1 MATDAECPALRNDVT
16 MARFLIVPQWQGSP
30 SPRAMQLSDG
40 AQAIAGDLPRNACTT
55 VDVPLE
61 AGEALE
67 TGVHRYS
74 SLLRTSEV
82 LGAALADET
91 PPVIVIGGDCGVS
104 VAPIGVAAR
113 REERLAVVWF
123 DAHPDL
129 HTTSS
134 SHSGAFGGMALSAV
148 LGDGP
153 KDLALEAGLVTPDR
167 VVLAGARD
175 YDPEEEPRA
184 EAIGI
189 AILDAPELATGA
201 ALTAALQAIQPTG
214 VYIHVDLDVLDP
226 ATLAG
231 VMAPVPFGLS
241 VAELV
246 AAIATARAV
255 APLVGATIAGFA
267 PSSPTAAGDDLG
279 AILRVVGALA

>member
-1 MATDAECPALRNDVT
+1 

-30 SPRAMQLSDG
+30 SPRAMQLIDG

-55 VDVPLE
+55 IDVPLE
-61 AGEALE
+61 AGEELE

-74 SLLRTSEV
+74 ALLRTSEIV
-82 LGAALADET
+82 AATLSAEE
-91 PPVIVIGGDCGVS
+91 PPVIVVGGDCGVS
-104 VAPIGVAAR
+104 VGPIGVAAR

-129 HTTSS
+129 HTASS

-148 LGDGP
+148 LGEGP
-153 KDLALEAGLVTPDR
+153 EGLALEPGLVAPDR
-167 VVLAGARD
+167 IVLAGARD
-175 YDPEEEPRA
+175 YDAEEEPRA
-184 EAIGI
+184 DAIGLT
-189 AILDAPELATGA
+189 ILDAPELASPDALA
-201 ALTAALQAIQPTG
+201 AAVRAIGPTG

-226 ATLAG
+226 ATLTG

-246 AAIATARAV
+246 AAIGAVREV

-267 PSSPTAAGDDLG
+267 PSSPAAAGDDLG